1 MNKSIPELI
10 LNTSKNTGTELLKRI
25 LYFTRPYKGKLWFSI
40 LMAITLAALAPLR
53 PYIIQLSVDHYI
65 VGKLWQG
72 LILITLLH
80 FGVLILESILRFFF
94 MYVTNWLGQTV
105 VNDLRQ
111 TVFKKIINQNLSFY
125 DKTPIG
131 TLTTRTVNDI
141 ESINDIFSE
150 GLISIL
156 ADILTIIAIIGIM
169 LYTDWRLTLVS
180 LSVLPILFLATYIFK
195 ESIKK
200 SFNRVRNAVA
210 RLNAFVQEHITGM
223 YIVQIFGAEEREKEK
238 FRKINQEH
246 RNANIKAIFAYSVFF
261 PVVEI
266 ISAIALGLLVWYGAQ
281 RMLDYKVTQGMIIA
295 FILYINLLFR
305 PLRMLADKFNTL
317 QMGIV
322 AADRVFTVLDSEEY
336 LHDNG
341 TLKADNLKGEV
352 SFKDVHFSYTPGT
365 PVLRGI
371 SFEVNAGETVALV
384 GHTGA
389 GKTSIISILNRLY
402 EIQSGEILI
411 DNVPLK
417 DYNIEEL
424 RKHIGIVLQDVFL
437 FSGTVLE
444 NITLR
449 DKSISIEKVQKTCK
463 LLGLHEFIMRLP
475 GGYDFNVRERGNTL
489 SQGQKQLLSFA
500 RALLYDPSILILDEA
515 TSSVDTES
523 EILIQK
529 AIEKLIHGRTAIVI
543 AHRLSTI
550 RKANQIIVLDKGQI
564 VERGSHDE
572 LLPLEGI
579 YYKMYNA
586 AKVSEKAEG

>member
-1 MNKSIPELI
+1 M
-10 LNTSKNTGTELLKRI
+10 NTSKNSGVGLLKRI
-25 LYFTRPYKGKLWFSI
+25 LFFAKPYKGKLWLSI
-40 LMAITLAALAPLR
+40 VMAIVLASLAPIR
-53 PYIIQLSVDHYI
+53 PYIIQISVDHYI
-65 VGKLWQG
+65 IGKLWHG
-72 LILITLLH
+72 LILITILH
-80 FGVLILESILRFFF
+80 FVILLLESGLRFAF
-94 MYVTNWLGQTV
+94 MYLTNWLGQTT

-111 TVFKKIINQNLSFY
+111 AVFKKVINQNLSFF
-125 DKTPIG
+125 DKTAIG

-141 ESINDIFSE
+141 ESINDIFSQ

-156 ADILTIIAIIGIM
+156 ADLLTIVALIGIM

-180 LSVLPILFLATYIFK
+180 LTVLPFLFLATYIFK

-210 RLNAFVQEHITGM
+210 KLNAYVQEHITGM
-223 YIVQIFGAEEREKEK
+223 YIVQIFGVEKREQEK
-238 FRKINQEH
+238 FRAINKEH

-341 TLKADNLKGEV
+341 TIKVDNLKGSVE
-352 SFKDVHFSYTPGT
+352 FQDVHFSYIKGV
-365 PVLRGI
+365 PVLKGI
-371 SFEVNAGETVALV
+371 SFEVKAGQTAAIV

-411 DNVPLK
+411 DHIPLK
-417 DYNIEEL
+417 DYDIEGL
-424 RKHIGIVLQDVFL
+424 RKKVGIVLQDVFL

-449 DKSISIEKVQKTCK
+449 DETISLEKVQQTCK
-463 LLGLHEFIMRLP
+463 LLGLHKFIMQLP
-475 GGYDFNVRERGNTL
+475 GNYNFNVRERGNTL

-500 RALLYDPSILILDEA
+500 RALLYNPSILILDEA

-529 AIEKLIHGRTAIVI
+529 AIEQLIKGRTSIVI

-550 RKANQIIVLDKGQI
+550 RKANQIIVLDKGLI
-564 VERGSHDE
+564 AERGSHDE
-572 LLPLEGI
+572 LLPLHGI

-586 AKVSEKAEG
+586 AKVSANVVEES